1 MNSILQALLA
11 NGASGQIIEFAL
23 NWALSQPV
31 ATNICKNLNWDV
43 SNLRSTILGAIEY
56 ASKSYQNRVP
66 FAKTIEQRMAD
77 TTKIYQEMVGFESL
91 SELEKRVLSARMAGF
106 NVREI
111 QSGMGLEDKY
121 SVEQLS
127 AMVDT
132 AQKKYSD
139 VAKMAGIGVVGGNV
153 EQSSKVDLNAIFKP
167 ILAEKSAEKS
177 ANNTPAN
184 TQEKVQ

>member
-1 MNSILQALLA
+1 
-11 NGASGQIIEFAL
+11 
-23 NWALSQPV
+23 
-31 ATNICKNLNWDV
+31 
-43 SNLRSTILGAIEY
+43 
-56 ASKSYQNRVP
+56 
-66 FAKTIEQRMAD
+66 MAD